1 MRMRYDEGLD
11 NDEIASYE
19 SKRDITPNKLPKE
32 MEEMNK
38 AFEDFSKKC
47 DETIKACQ
55 DFIDMDIKTSEPT
68 LEPSVKRTKM
78 ATQRDE
84 GATI

>member
-1 MRMRYDEGLD
+1 MSHPLWYTTSM
-11 NDEIASYE
+11 
-19 SKRDITPNKLPKE
+19 TMKE

-55 DFIDMDIKTSEPT
+55 DFIDMDIKTPKPT

-84 GATI
+84 EATL

>member
-1 MRMRYDEGLD
+1 MM
-11 NDEIASYE
+11 I
-19 SKRDITPNKLPKE
+19 KE
-32 MEEMNK
+32 MREMDK
-38 AFEDFSKKC
+38 AFEDFSKAC
-47 DETIKACQ
+47 DKARKACQ
-55 DFIDMDIKTSEPT
+55 DFIDMDIKTPKPT

>member
-1 MRMRYDEGLD
+1 MSHPLWYTIRMIE
-11 NDEIASYE
+11 
-19 SKRDITPNKLPKE
+19 TMKE
-32 MEEMNK
+32 MKEMNK
-38 AFEDFSKKC
+38 VFEDFSKKC

-84 GATI
+84 EATLQVVQSKPNGKL

>member
-1 MRMRYDEGLD
+1 MM
-11 NDEIASYE
+11 I
-19 SKRDITPNKLPKE
+19 KE

-38 AFEDFSKKC
+38 AFEDFSRAC
-47 DETIKACQ
+47 DKAIGKCQ
-55 DFIDMDIKTSEPT
+55 DFIEMDIKTPEPT